1 MNLLADH
8 KVKVEYLTHIITS
21 CRHNE
26 YRLSGPNMLRYNIP
40 ESKAMPRLV
49 LLERILKALGA
60 NSSLATGA

>member
-1 MNLLADH
+1 
-8 KVKVEYLTHIITS
+8 
-21 CRHNE
+21 
-26 YRLSGPNMLRYNIP
+26 MLRYNIP